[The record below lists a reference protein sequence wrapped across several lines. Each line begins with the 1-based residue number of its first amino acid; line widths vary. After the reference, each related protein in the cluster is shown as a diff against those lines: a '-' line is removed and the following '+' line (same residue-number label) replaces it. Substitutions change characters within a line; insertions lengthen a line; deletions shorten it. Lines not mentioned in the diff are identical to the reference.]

1 MNAPLTMKTTP
12 TIDCSPEEWEAR
24 VDLACL
30 YRVVS
35 HLGWHKSI
43 IYNHISMRVP
53 GPEVHFLLNPLGLMY
68 TEITASNLLKVD
80 LKGRKVNPSPFPV
93 HTAGFVVHSS
103 VHRVR
108 EDVKC
113 VIHTH
118 SNAGVAVSCQEQG
131 LLPINLGSMG
141 LYDKIAYYDC
151 QGVTNEADECEQIAA
166 ALGKKNVLILRNHG
180 LLTCGATAGEAFNL
194 MRRLETACEIQ
205 VMAQSGGAKLS
216 MPPMNVVAKTTGQ
229 VTMTMDQEAEAK
241 GAQADGPAMLWAAV
255 RRWMA
260 KVDASYMS

>member
-1 MNAPLTMKTTP
+1 MNAPLTLQTTP

-24 VDLACL
+24 IDLACL

-35 HLGWHKSI
+35 HMGWHKSI

-53 GPEVHFLLNPLGLMY
+53 GEDTHFLLNPLGLLY

-80 LKGRKVNPSPFPV
+80 LKGRKVNPSPYPV

-103 VHRVR
+103 VHSKRQ
-108 EDVKC
+108 DAHC

-131 LLPINLGSMG
+131 LLPINLASMN
-141 LYDKIAYYDC
+141 LHDKIAYYDC
-151 QGVTNEADECEQIAA
+151 EGVTNEADECERIAA
-166 ALGKKNVLILRNHG
+166 ALGHKNVLILRNHG
-180 LLTCGATAGEAFNL
+180 LLTCGKTAGEAFNL

-205 VMAQSGGAKLS
+205 IMAQSGGAKLS
-216 MPPMNVVAKTTGQ
+216 MPPMNVVQKTTQQ
-229 VTMTMDQEAEAK
+229 VTMTMDQNAEAK
-241 GAQADGPAMLWAAV
+241 GENADGPAMMWAAV

-260 KVDASYMS
+260 QIDASYMT

>member
-1 MNAPLTMKTTP
+1 MNAPLTLKTTP

-80 LKGRKVNPSPFPV
+80 LKGRKVNPSQYPV

-103 VHRVR
+103 VHRKR
-108 EDVKC
+108 DDVKC

-118 SNAGVAVSCQEQG
+118 SNAGVAVSCQKQG

-141 LYDKIAYYDC
+141 LHD
-151 QGVTNEADECEQIAA
+151 
-166 ALGKKNVLILRNHG
+166 
-180 LLTCGATAGEAFNL
+180 
-194 MRRLETACEIQ
+194 
-205 VMAQSGGAKLS
+205 
-216 MPPMNVVAKTTGQ
+216 
-229 VTMTMDQEAEAK
+229 
-241 GAQADGPAMLWAAV
+241 
-255 RRWMA
+255 
-260 KVDASYMS
+260 

>member
-1 MNAPLTMKTTP
+1 MNAPLTLQTTP

-30 YRVVS
+30 YRIVS

-53 GPEVHFLLNPLGLMY
+53 GPDVHFLLNPLGLMY

-80 LKGRKVNPSPFPV
+80 LKGRKVNPSPYPV

-108 EDVKC
+108 DDVKC

-118 SNAGVAVSCQEQG
+118 SNAGTAVSCQKQG

-141 LYDKIAYYDC
+141 LHDKIAYYDC

-166 ALGKKNVLILRNHG
+166 ALGDKNVLILRNHG
-180 LLTCGATAGEAFNL
+180 LLTCGATAAEAFAL
-194 MRRLETACEIQ
+194 MRRLETACEVQI
-205 VMAQSGGAKLS
+205 MAQAGGAELI
-216 MPPMNVVAKTTGQ
+216 MPPMDVVGKTGGQ
-229 VTMTMDQEAEAK
+229 TTMTMDQDADAK
-241 GAQADGPAMLWAAV
+241 GEKADGPAMLWAAV
-255 RRWMA
+255 RRWLA
-260 KVDASYMS
+260 KVDPSYMT

>member
-1 MNAPLTMKTTP
+1 MNAPLTLHTTP

-30 YRVVS
+30 YRIVS

-80 LKGRKVNPSPFPV
+80 LKGRKVNPSPYPV
-93 HTAGFVVHSS
+93 HT
-103 VHRVR
+103 
-108 EDVKC
+108 
-113 VIHTH
+113 
-118 SNAGVAVSCQEQG
+118 AGVAVSCQKQG

-141 LYDKIAYYDC
+141 LHDKIAYYDC
-151 QGVTNEADECEQIAA
+151 EGVTNEADECERIAA
-166 ALGKKNVLILRNHG
+166 ALGDKNVLILRNHG

-194 MRRLETACEIQ
+194 MRRLESACEVQI
-205 VMAQSGGAKLS
+205 MAQSGGAKLS
-216 MPPMNVVAKTTGQ
+216 MPPMEVVGKTTGQ
-229 VTMTMDQEAEAK
+229 GTMTMDQNADAK
-241 GAQADGPAMLWAAV
+241 GTEADGPAKIG
-255 RRWMA
+255 R
-260 KVDASYMS
+260 ASCRKE

>member
-1 MNAPLTMKTTP
+1 MNAPLTLQSTP
-12 TIDCSPEEWEAR
+12 KIDCSPEEWEAR

-30 YRVVS
+30 YRIVS

-80 LKGRKVNPSPFPV
+80 LKGRKVNPSPYPV

-141 LYDKIAYYDC
+141 LYDKLAYYDC
-151 QGVTNEADECEQIAA
+151 EGVTNEADECERIAA
-166 ALGKKNVLILRNHG
+166 ALGKKNVLILRNH
-180 LLTCGATAGEAFNL
+180 
-194 MRRLETACEIQ
+194 
-205 VMAQSGGAKLS
+205 
-216 MPPMNVVAKTTGQ
+216 
-229 VTMTMDQEAEAK
+229 
-241 GAQADGPAMLWAAV
+241 
-255 RRWMA
+255 
-260 KVDASYMS
+260 